1 MIGIWYTIQ
10 YTLILNIYWK
20 VHNNNMLYNMLY
32 KMKYIV
38 LHNTYKIYIFLN
50 EVILQYNVI
59 GFISVSAAQY
69 RIEII
74 FLYTYYVPLPLYYGQ
89 GTTI

>member
-1 MIGIWYTIQ
+1 
-10 YTLILNIYWK
+10 
-20 VHNNNMLYNMLY
+20 MLY

-59 GFISVSAAQY
+59 GFISVSTAQY

-74 FLYTYYVPLPLYYGQ
+74 YTYYVPLCTFTFILWTRNNHLKKNELQ
-89 GTTI
+89 